1 MFWITQK
8 FQGNISFFGWS
19 ITSQTGMRVFKTT
32 TTLLPMIPLTIL
44 IVQSAFTINNL
55 IKQEHQLTT
64 YERQVKD
71 VIRIHFYGFL
81 VNNFSEN
88 IFSWEDPTV
97 YQGWLVRFK
106 MRDFSSYSIF
116 LVEKV
121 VLSNLKIQGKIHLLH
136 CLSIHLHVFIIC
148 LYIYSS
154 IHSISFHPLIN
165 QFTYSF
171 MNSYIHSSIQPCIRL
186 SIHLIHW

>member
-1 MFWITQK
+1 
-8 FQGNISFFGWS
+8 
-19 ITSQTGMRVFKTT
+19 
-32 TTLLPMIPLTIL
+32 MIPLTIL

-55 IKQEHQLTT
+55 MKQEHQLTT

-171 MNSYIHSSIQPCIRL
+171 IHEFIHSFINSNHAFVLPL
-186 SIHLIHW
+186 MHTTIHSFI